1 LTEIIEGIS
10 KSVSVREAAEFLGK
24 SQQFI
29 RIGLQRGIL
38 PFGSAVKLS
47 TKWTYYIS
55 PSRLYDYAGV
65 KPSIDERLRSG
76 QAQK

>member
-1 LTEIIEGIS
+1 MTETNG
-10 KSVSVREAAEFLGK
+10 KSLSVQEAAELLNK
-24 SQQFI
+24 SKQFI

-55 PSRLYDYAGV
+55 PTRFYDYAGM
-65 KPSIDERLRSG
+65 R
-76 QAQK
+76 